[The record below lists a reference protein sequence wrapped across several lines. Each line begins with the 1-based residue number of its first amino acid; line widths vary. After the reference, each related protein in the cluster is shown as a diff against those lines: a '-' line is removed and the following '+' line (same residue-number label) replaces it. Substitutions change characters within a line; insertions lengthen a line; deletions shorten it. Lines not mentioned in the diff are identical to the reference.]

1 MALVLRLIKISMM
14 SELNSD
20 YKMTFEA
27 WKIAKAEGNKENM
40 ARHSADLVRIADQ
53 MEMFADE

>member
-1 MALVLRLIKISMM
+1 MSIMSDLRA
-14 SELNSD
+14 D
-20 YKMTFEA
+20 YKCTFEA